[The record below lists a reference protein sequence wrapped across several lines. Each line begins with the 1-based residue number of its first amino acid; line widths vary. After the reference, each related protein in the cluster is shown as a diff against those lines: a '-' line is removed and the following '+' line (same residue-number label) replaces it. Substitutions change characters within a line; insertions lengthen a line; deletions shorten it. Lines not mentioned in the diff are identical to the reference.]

1 MFETQRD
8 LVVNIHHLLM
18 KSHEDTVMARAFQ
31 SAVIRYALSHEMEDW
46 LKLQELM

>member
-1 MFETQRD
+1 MFNTQRD